1 MNKPNI
7 VFVVCDDL
15 GVNDLR
21 CYGRADHVT
30 PNLDRLAAQGTRFTS
45 AYASQA
51 ICSASR
57 AGLLTGLNPARL
69 HMTTF
74 LPGRRNAAP
83 QRVLHPEIAMNPL
96 SRFIFLACKPATPYH
111 FILVQARRIGTARR
125 MAWARRR
132 SRTSRSAWA

>member
-7 VFVVCDDL
+7 VFVLCDDL

-74 LPGRRNAAP
+74 LPGRRNAAS
-83 QRVLHPEIAMNPL
+83 QRVLHPEIAMNIPL
-96 SRFIFLACKPATPYH
+96 EIKTLPRPPYH